1 MRFICLYKSDPS
13 AVPSPE
19 KIAALGKLI
28 EEQTA
33 AGVLVATEGFHPSAD
48 DVRVRIKDGEFTIT
62 DGPFTEAKEIIGG
75 FAIIEA
81 KSKEECIEHCKR
93 FLRVMGAG
101 ENEIH
106 QLPEMPGR

>member
-13 AVPSPE
+13 VVLGPE
-19 KIAALGKLI
+19 KFAALEKLI

-33 AGVLVATEGFHPSAD
+33 AGVLVATEGFHPNAD
-48 DVRVRIKDGEFTIT
+48 DVRVRIKDGEFTVT

-75 FAIIEA
+75 FAILEA
-81 KSKEECIEHCKR
+81 KSKEECIEHCKA
-93 FLRVMGAG
+93 FLRVMGQG

-106 QLPEMPGR
+106 PLPAR